1 MVYSGVLLILF
12 CTVIWF
18 DVEGL
23 NIEVEGQTS
32 EVGSA
37 SLPRAPPHFNHSVE
51 ILVNVTSKML
61 QETLHLQQ
69 LSLY

>member
-18 DVEGL
+18 DVEVL
-23 NIEVEGQTS
+23 NIEGEGQPS
-32 EVGSA
+32 EVGLSF
-37 SLPRAPPHFNHSVE
+37 PPAPPHFNHWVE
-51 ILVNVTSKML
+51 ILVNVISDMF
-61 QETLHLQQ
+61 QETLHLHQ